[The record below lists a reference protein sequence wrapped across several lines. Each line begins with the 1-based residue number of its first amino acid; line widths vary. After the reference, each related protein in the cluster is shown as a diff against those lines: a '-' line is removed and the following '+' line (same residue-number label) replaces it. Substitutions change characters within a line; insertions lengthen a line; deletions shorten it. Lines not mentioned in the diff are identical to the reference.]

1 MTIRFRLD
9 PESPDERVLAVA
21 GRVLRSGRLVA
32 FPTETVY
39 GLGANAL
46 SSEAVACIF
55 AAKGRP
61 ADNPLIVH
69 VASVE
74 DVRQVARMDHRA
86 EVLFRRFAPGPLT
99 LVLPAREDVPENVR
113 ASLPT
118 VAVRIPAHPVALGLL
133 RYCGCPVAAPSAN
146 SSGRPSPTT
155 AEAVA
160 EDLGNSPA
168 VLLDGGSTVLGVEST
183 VVDAVSETLTLL
195 RPGGLPLEELEAVA
209 GKVLLPETAQLLAHS
224 PGTRHRHYAP
234 TLPLF
239 LWEEEDQVWAEV
251 AALARPGEI
260 GYVGLREPP
269 FECGVV
275 RRFAHADAYA
285 AGLFGALRDLE
296 KCALRLLV
304 ADMPSSFRIGRALRD
319 RLRRAAQ
326 RS

>member
-9 PESPDERVLAVA
+9 PENPDEGILAVA

-46 SSEAVACIF
+46 SAEAVARIF
-55 AAKGRP
+55 LAKGRP

-74 DVRQVARMDHRA
+74 EVRQVAHMDHRA
-86 EVLFRRFAPGPLT
+86 ESLFRRFAPGPLT
-99 LVLPAREDVPENVR
+99 LVLPAREEVPDNVR

-133 RYCGCPVAAPSAN
+133 RHCGCPVAAPSAN

-155 AEAVA
+155 AEAVV
-160 EDLGNSPA
+160 EDLGNTPA
-168 VLLDGGSTVLGVEST
+168 VLLDGGPTALGVEST
-183 VVDAVSETLTLL
+183 VVDAVSESLTLL

-209 GKVLLPETAQLLAHS
+209 GRICLPETAQLLANS

-234 TLPLF
+234 MLPLF
-239 LWEEEDQVWAEV
+239 LWEEDDRIWVEV
-251 AALARPGEI
+251 AALAKPEEI
-260 GYVGLREPP
+260 GYVGLRLPP
-269 FECGVV
+269 FSCGAI
-275 RRFAHADAYA
+275 RRFPHEDAYA
-285 AGLFGALRDLE
+285 AGLFATLRDLE
-296 KCALRLLV
+296 KCNLRILV

-326 RS
+326 LS